1 MQKSLSVVSVIIP
14 VYNARETV
22 ARCLE
27 SVLSQTYPA
36 LEVLAVDDG
45 STDESL
51 AILREFEQ
59 RSIVGAQPGD

>member
-36 LEVLAVDDG
+36 RPRRMGTAKIFNL
-45 STDESL
+45 SL
-51 AILREFEQ
+51 LLY
-59 RSIVGAQPGD
+59 P